1 MHANTNPFNPGAGN
15 PPFALVGRD
24 EELAACTAAV
34 ERLSLGRGARGIVAY
49 GLRGTG
55 KTVLLGQFTSIA
67 AQHGW
72 MALRVESDPSAS
84 SSFIERLADR
94 LSIQL
99 RILVKPSMSER
110 ARAALG
116 AFTSF
121 RLAVGLEEVSFGLE
135 IDPQYRRPYTGK
147 VTLDLPDL
155 LVTIAQAQAEHKA
168 GIMVA
173 VDEMQDLT
181 GEELNALLRAVQDAN
196 LENLPLLV
204 CGAGLPSLPRILGTA
219 RSYAERMFD
228 YRSLGPL
235 DAAAT
240 RRALVEP
247 VESLGEAWTAEALD
261 VLEPIAAGYPYFIQ
275 VFGKAAWDVAAFSPI
290 DEADAKVAKSIG
302 FEELD
307 QGFFL
312 ARWDRATSAEQRYLT
327 AMATDGDGPSAAR
340 EVAERLGRTQEA
352 LSAIRG
358 RLVAKG
364 IVFSPKRGQIAF
376 TVPGMATFIRRA
388 EELGR

>member
-24 EELAACTAAV
+24 DELAACTAAV
-34 ERLSLGRGARGIVAY
+34 ERLSMGRGARGIVAY

-67 AQHGW
+67 AAHGW
-72 MALRVESDPSAS
+72 MALRIESDPSAS
-84 SSFIERLADR
+84 SPFIERLADR

-99 RILVKPSMSER
+99 RMLVKPTMSDR

-116 AFTSF
+116 AFKSF
-121 RLAVGLEEVSFGLE
+121 RVAIGLEEVAFGIELE
-135 IDPQYRRPYTGK
+135 PKFTRPYTGK

-155 LVTIAQAQAEHKA
+155 LVTIAQAQVEHRA
-168 GIMVA
+168 GIMIA

-181 GEELNALLRAVQDAN
+181 AEELNALLRAVQDAN

-204 CGAGLPSLPRILGTA
+204 FGAGLPSLPRILGTA

-235 DAAAT
+235 DPEAT

-247 VESLGEAWTAEALD
+247 VTSLGESWADEALD
-261 VLEPIAAGYPYFIQ
+261 VLEPLAAGYPYFIQ

-290 DEADAKVAKSIG
+290 DAADAVVAKSIG
-302 FEELD
+302 YDELD

-312 ARWDRATSAEQRYLT
+312 ARWDRATAAEQRYLT
-327 AMATDGDGPSAAR
+327 AMAADGDGPSSGR
-340 EVAERLGRTQEA
+340 EVAERLGKTQEA
-352 LSAIRG
+352 MSAIRG
-358 RLVAKG
+358 RLVGKG

-388 EELGR
+388 EHLGR

>member
-24 EELAACTAAV
+24 DELAACTAAV

-67 AQHGW
+67 ASHGW
-72 MALRVESDPSAS
+72 MALRIESDPSS
-84 SSFIERLADR
+84 SSPFIERLADR

-99 RILVKPSMSER
+99 RMLVKPSMSER
-110 ARAALG
+110 AHAALG

-121 RLAVGLEEVSFGLE
+121 RIAIGLDEVSFGVE
-135 IDPQYRRPYTGK
+135 IDPRYTRPYTGK

-155 LVTIAQAQAEHKA
+155 LVTIAQAQVENRA

-181 GEELNALLRAVQDAN
+181 REELNALLRAVQDAN

-247 VESLGEAWTAEALD
+247 VESLGEGWAPDALD
-261 VLEPIAAGYPYFIQ
+261 ILEPIAAGYPYFIQ
-275 VFGKAAWDVAAFSPI
+275 VFGKAAWDVAAYSPI
-290 DEADAKVAKSIG
+290 DADDAVVAKSIG
-302 FEELD
+302 FDELD

-327 AMATDGDGPSAAR
+327 AMAEDGDGPSQAR
-340 EVAERLGRTQEA
+340 VVAERLGKTQESI
-352 LSAIRG
+352 SAIRG
-358 RLVAKG
+358 RLIGKG

-376 TVPGMATFIRRA
+376 TVPGMATFIRRVV
-388 EELGR
+388 E